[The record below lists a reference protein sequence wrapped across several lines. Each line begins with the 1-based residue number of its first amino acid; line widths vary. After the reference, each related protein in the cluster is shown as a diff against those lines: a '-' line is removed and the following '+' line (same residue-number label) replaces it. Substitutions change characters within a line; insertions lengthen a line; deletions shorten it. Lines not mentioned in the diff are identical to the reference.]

1 MALIDANLRSKIS
14 LAELQIQQFQR
25 QSNSNEVRNI
35 NFTKDPSISLQNVSN
50 FEIRVSKPQFHNDGT
65 PAAVNQNWSIDMV
78 QNVSRNVSLMNS
90 RADSSQNSTNLNFYK
105 SKCVKVDE
113 NAVHSVG
120 DPKVSTHHLN
130 IMTEKRETEDLIAD
144 EKAGGKRQKTVEQP
158 SDEDRDKNVLD
169 FDFEKKCSVSRV
181 NVFVYGE
188 LEVVEEMQNEAGRVV
203 SKTSKMPFLLP
214 RQVLS

>member
-1 MALIDANLRSKIS
+1 MASIVANLRSKIS

-35 NFTKDPSISLQNVSN
+35 NFTKAPLISSQNVSN
-50 FEIRVSKPQFHNDGT
+50 FEIRVSKPQFHYDNVPT
-65 PAAVNQNWSIDMV
+65 AVNQNWSVDMV

-130 IMTEKRETEDLIAD
+130 IMTEKRETEDRIAD
-144 EKAGGKRQKTVEQP
+144 EKASGKRQKTVQQP
-158 SDEDRDKNVLD
+158 SDEDRDKNVRQGKQ
-169 FDFEKKCSVSRV
+169 KKR
-181 NVFVYGE
+181 
-188 LEVVEEMQNEAGRVV
+188 
-203 SKTSKMPFLLP
+203 
-214 RQVLS
+214 LSFS